1 MLRIHT
7 RLMLLKPCSILN
19 KAKRPDYVPC
29 LHSKLHNM
37 IWREPLQNVYMVKK
51 PQHPEATK
59 EMLSMMRYLQDNYPA
74 VNVMVLHDTARE
86 LRQLVPHN
94 DKLTIYEG
102 LKEDIVDKADLVIT
116 LGGDGTIL
124 HAVNLYS
131 TASVPPVLSFSMGTL
146 GFLLPF
152 KVDKF
157 EQTFLMVYQL
167 RAKVLHRNRIQCEI
181 VRELGGNG
189 VRIERQVVM
198 AMNDISVHRGSQPNL
213 TAVDIYLDDE
223 FFTTTIG
230 DGIVAATPTG
240 STAYSLSAG
249 GSIAHPAVKCI
260 SLTPVCPRLLSF
272 RPLVLPMLVR
282 VKLQLLSRRNRN
294 GRIKLAID
302 GMQHRDLEP
311 GDHVNIELS
320 TEDGIW
326 CVAKSQNDW
335 TKGIN
340 EMLGFNAG
348 FSKL

>member
-1 MLRIHT
+1 
-7 RLMLLKPCSILN
+7 
-19 KAKRPDYVPC
+19 
-29 LHSKLHNM
+29 
-37 IWREPLQNVYMVKK
+37 
-51 PQHPEATK
+51 
-59 EMLSMMRYLQDNYPA
+59 MMKYLYDNYPA

-86 LRQLVPHN
+86 LRQLIPYSE
-94 DKLTIYEG
+94 KLTIYEG
-102 LKEDIVDKADLVIT
+102 LKEEIVDKADLVIT

-131 TASVPPVLSFSMGTL
+131 MASVPPVLSYSMGTL

-181 VRELGGNG
+181 VRELGSNG
-189 VRIERQVVM
+189 VRIDRHVVM

-213 TAVDIYLDDE
+213 AAIDIYLDDE

-249 GSIAHPAVKCI
+249 GSIVHPAVKCI

-302 GMQHRDLEP
+302 GMQLRDLEP

-335 TKGIN
+335 TQGIN